1 MKRGFTLIELVM
13 VIVVIS
19 ILAAIAIPKFINLQ
33 ASARQAA
40 CDGNIATIRSAV
52 AAYYAKTA
60 VDGSASF
67 PASLDAETFTDN
79 YFAAAEL
86 PACPYGCDYVYNA
99 TTGVVA
105 SHEH

>member
-19 ILAAIAIPKFINLQ
+19 ILAAIAIPKFIDLQ
-33 ASARQAA
+33 ASAKQAN

-86 PACPYGCDYVYNA
+86 PACPYGCSYSYCSD
-99 TTGVVA
+99 TGVVA